1 MRTEQSKADPSQL
14 IGISAFKLEKVR
26 SRSPRDHLEITSR
39 SPRDAEIDTP
49 SCDVTCAP
57 TLPEP

>member
-39 SPRDAEIDTP
+39 SPRDHLEMRR
-49 SCDVTCAP
+49 
-57 TLPEP
+57 